1 MSRRAE
7 LARYGDS
14 MRRRLF
20 TTFLSIARYAASPL
34 PPVAFEALQ
43 GMWLQTVAVA
53 RAMSADE
60 NDFAQAT
67 AANLYRVRKPVGSG
81 VDINARSEFGTVRS
95 AASAA

>member
-1 MSRRAE
+1 
-7 LARYGDS
+7 

-20 TTFLSIARYAASPL
+20 TSFLSITRYSASPL

-60 NDFAQAT
+60 NDFAQAAT
-67 AANLYRVRKPVGSG
+67 AADLYWVRKLVGSG
-81 VDINARSEFGTVRS
+81 VDINARGKFGTVRS